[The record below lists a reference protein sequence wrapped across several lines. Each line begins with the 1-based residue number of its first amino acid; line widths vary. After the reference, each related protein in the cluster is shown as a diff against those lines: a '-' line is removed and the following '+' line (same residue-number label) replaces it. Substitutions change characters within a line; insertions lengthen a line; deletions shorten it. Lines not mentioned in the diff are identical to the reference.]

1 MENERKRIPVLID
14 TDLGDDVDDAAAL
27 LVVLNSPELDLRGI
41 TTVYKDT
48 AKRAEMVKDLLKQ
61 KGVEGIP
68 VIAGSERA
76 LIEPTPVEEPIQY
89 AIVPDEHRDEKESDV
104 EITGMAAAQFILK
117 EVRETEGLVIVAIG
131 MLTNLAI
138 AFLIDPETMKRAK
151 IVGMGGE
158 FQDSQPEW
166 NILCDPEAA
175 RIVTDRAEHLTL
187 FGLEVTKYCGISDE
201 EMERLG
207 SKTSVMS
214 YYLDGARIFRQKTG
228 YPFTLHD
235 VLPIV
240 WLIDPKISMLEKC
253 DYTVA
258 LEGKLSRGAVIK
270 QKDAYRLQTKCRK
283 DFYYARSVDFAA
295 FFRLMDE
302 RLY

>member
-1 MENERKRIPVLID
+1 MENERKRIPILID

-61 KGVEGIP
+61 KGAEGIP

-151 IVGMGGE
+151 IVGMGGD

-166 NILCDPEAA
+166 NIICDP
-175 RIVTDRAEHLTL
+175 
-187 FGLEVTKYCGISDE
+187 
-201 EMERLG
+201 
-207 SKTSVMS
+207 
-214 YYLDGARIFRQKTG
+214 
-228 YPFTLHD
+228 
-235 VLPIV
+235 
-240 WLIDPKISMLEKC
+240 
-253 DYTVA
+253 
-258 LEGKLSRGAVIK
+258 
-270 QKDAYRLQTKCRK
+270 
-283 DFYYARSVDFAA
+283 
-295 FFRLMDE
+295 
-302 RLY
+302 